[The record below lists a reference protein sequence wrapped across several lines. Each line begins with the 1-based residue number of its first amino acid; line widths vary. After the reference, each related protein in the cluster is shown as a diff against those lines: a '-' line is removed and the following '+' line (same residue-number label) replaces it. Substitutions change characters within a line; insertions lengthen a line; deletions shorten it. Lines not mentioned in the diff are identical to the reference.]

1 MDCKEAL
8 LFVADGFVQPDRK
21 RLCKAV
27 QGRSGKDNG
36 NSLLLVEADRSEL
49 MLLFAVHISGLEH
62 IILEAFGVFIEIVA
76 ERFQRIEL
84 FVAQQ
89 HIHAAQQNCGVFG

>member
-21 RLCKAV
+21 RLCEAV

-36 NSLLLVEADRSEL
+36 NSLLPVEADRSEL
-49 MLLFAVHISGLEH
+49 MLFFAVHISGLEH
-62 IILEAFGVFIEIVA
+62 IILEAFGIFIEIVA
-76 ERFQRIEL
+76 E
-84 FVAQQ
+84 
-89 HIHAAQQNCGVFG
+89 

>member
-21 RLCKAV
+21 RLCEAV
-27 QGRSGKDNG
+27 QGGSGKDNG

-49 MLLFAVHISGLEH
+49 MLLFAIYIACLEQRS
-62 IILEAFGVFIEIVA
+62 LEFVNVLIEVIA
-76 ERFQRIEL
+76 KRL
-84 FVAQQ
+84 
-89 HIHAAQQNCGVFG
+89 